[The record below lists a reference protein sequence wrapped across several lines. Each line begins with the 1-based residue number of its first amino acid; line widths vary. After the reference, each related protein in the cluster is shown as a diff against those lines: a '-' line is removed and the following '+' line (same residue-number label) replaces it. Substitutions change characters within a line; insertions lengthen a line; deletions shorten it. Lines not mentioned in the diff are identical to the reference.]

1 MEAILSHGGL
11 FRGRNPAKTAEKCVQ
26 KIKNK
31 ASDISCHTVPYV
43 IQAIFREKIKK
54 MKILLLF
61 AIWYLRIYTKRIG
74 LYV

>member
-1 MEAILSHGGL
+1 MPKALNAAHGEL
-11 FRGRNPAKTAEKCVQ
+11 LQKTAEKCVQ
-26 KIKNK
+26 KIKHK

-61 AIWYLRIYTKRIG
+61 AMVFTYLHQKN
-74 LYV
+74 

>member
-1 MEAILSHGGL
+1 MTKIFAWGTFS
-11 FRGRNPAKTAEKCVQ
+11 RNPAKTAEKCVQ

-61 AIWYLRIYTKRIG
+61 AMVFTYLHQKNWIICIN
-74 LYV
+74 